1 MPKNKK
7 NIKVHDLKPS
17 KDAKGGNRAV
27 QSHGAASHGAASH
40 GAASHGAAHRSRQGQ
55 GGHQGR

>member
-17 KDAKGGNRAV
+17 KDAKGGNRHA
-27 QSHGAASHGAASH
+27 QSH

>member
-1 MPKNKK
+1 MAKNKK

-17 KDAKGGNRAV
+17 KDAKGGGHAG
-27 QSHGAASHGAASH
+27 QGHLGQGHAGQGHAGQ
-40 GAASHGAAHRSRQGQ
+40 HRSRQGQ

>member
-17 KDAKGGNRAV
+17 KDAKGGRGV
-27 QSHGAASHGAASH
+27 QSHQVAQHDAQSRRVHE
-40 GAASHGAAHRSRQGQ
+40 HRTHGQ

>member
-17 KDAKGGNRAV
+17 KDAKGGGHAGQGHAGQGHLGQGHAGQGHAGQHRKI
-27 QSHGAASHGAASH
+27 QGA
-40 GAASHGAAHRSRQGQ
+40 

>member
-17 KDAKGGNRAV
+17 KDAKGGNRAA
-27 QSHGAASHGAASH
+27 QSHGAASH